1 MLSLWIPLADV
12 DEQTGTLALAKG
24 SHREMLPMEAPSDSR
39 YRFSRGSEHHARLK
53 PERMRFGDVLAFHS
67 MTLREHTK
75 DLGIPTCP
83 PLPGCS
89 AELTLAIR
97 RLLSDGTHQGRI
109 PQRVRWSIDMRFSDA
124 SNGLQWASD
133 GYLERFPALEVAA
146 LGTGGGGRTSWEEW
160 REAWGRAR
168 GEWASRL

>member
-1 MLSLWIPLADV
+1 MLS
-12 DEQTGTLALAKG
+12 GG
-24 SHREMLPMEAPSDSR
+24 SA
-39 YRFSRGSEHHARLK
+39 
-53 PERMRFGDVLAFHS
+53 
-67 MTLREHTK
+67 
-75 DLGIPTCP
+75 
-83 PLPGCS
+83 
-89 AELTLAIR
+89 
-97 RLLSDGTHQGRI
+97 SDGTHQGRI

-146 LGTGGGGRTSWEEW
+146 LGSGGGGRTSWEEW

>member
-24 SHREMLPMEAPSDSR
+24 SHREMLPMEAPADSR

-75 DLGIPTCP
+75 DQRH
-83 PLPGCS
+83 S
-89 AELTLAIR
+89 H
-97 RLLSDGTHQGRI
+97 LLS
-109 PQRVRWSIDMRFSDA
+109 RVVPLS
-124 SNGLQWASD
+124 
-133 GYLERFPALEVAA
+133 
-146 LGTGGGGRTSWEEW
+146 
-160 REAWGRAR
+160 
-168 GEWASRL
+168 

>member
-67 MTLREHTK
+67 MTLREHIK
-75 DLGIPTCP
+75 GLGIPERVP
-83 PLPGCS
+83 HISHLRHIPL
-89 AELTLAIR
+89 
-97 RLLSDGTHQGRI
+97 
-109 PQRVRWSIDMRFSDA
+109 
-124 SNGLQWASD
+124 
-133 GYLERFPALEVAA
+133 
-146 LGTGGGGRTSWEEW
+146 
-160 REAWGRAR
+160 
-168 GEWASRL
+168 

>member
-1 MLSLWIPLADV
+1 VLSLWIPLADV

-53 PERMRFGDVLAFHS
+53 PERMRLGDVLAFHS

-97 RLLSDGTHQGRI
+97 RLRLRWHAPGADPAARPVVHRHAL
-109 PQRVRWSIDMRFSDA
+109 QRRQQRAAVGVRRLPRA
-124 SNGLQWASD
+124 
-133 GYLERFPALEVAA
+133 FP
-146 LGTGGGGRTSWEEW
+146 
-160 REAWGRAR
+160 RA
-168 GEWASRL
+168 